1 MNEAT
6 HEGGAHQRLERAAI
20 AEPETRRSRASV
32 FQLYVLLASAA
43 FVALA
48 AAAHYVPY
56 FGIDLTITRVLQR
69 YHAPAFVGLMEG
81 LSWLGFAPQCY
92 LLAAGAILALFLAGL
107 RFEAIM
113 AIVAGSAALLGTGIK
128 LLVRRPRPGA
138 DLVHVFWQLHTSG
151 FPSGHVLMA
160 TAFGGFLGFLAY
172 TLLKPSW
179 WRNAIL
185 GLIAALILLMA
196 PSRIYLGHHWFSD
209 TMGAYV
215 LGSLW
220 LALTIRMYRHWKPR
234 RLQDQPL
241 AAEG

>member
-1 MNEAT
+1 MKEAT
-6 HEGGAHQRLERAAI
+6 HEGPHRRLERVAI
-20 AEPETRRSRASV
+20 AEPETRRRRAHS
-32 FQLYVLLASAA
+32 FQLYALLASAA
-43 FVALA
+43 FVMLA

-56 FGIDLTITRVLQR
+56 FGIDLAITRVLQR

-92 LLAAGAILALFLAGL
+92 LLAAGAILALYVAGL

-113 AIVAGSAALLGTGIK
+113 AGFAAVAALLGTLVK
-128 LLVRRPRPGA
+128 LVVRRPRPEA
-138 DLVHVFWQLHTSG
+138 NLVHVFWQLHTSG

-160 TAFGGFLGFLAY
+160 TAFGGFLGFLAF

-179 WRNAIL
+179 WRNAL
-185 GLIAALILLMA
+185 VGLIALLILLMA

-220 LALTIRMYRHWKPR
+220 LALTIRLYRRWKDR
-234 RLQDQPL
+234 KVQDQPL
-241 AAEG
+241 VSEG